1 MYKTIM
7 STYSQ
12 SLVYFTAIISNTCFC
27 RLKWWGKI
35 TCHIMERITCHSWH
49 TDFSEEDFHWMMKM
63 LVLMIPGA
71 HYWTADESKTGD
83 AGDELPYSAIK
94 PGIFVDS
101 SAFAF
106 EAFYVHV
113 FEHIHFFLA
122 RKHAYQPFC
131 ASAIY

>member
-1 MYKTIM
+1 
-7 STYSQ
+7 
-12 SLVYFTAIISNTCFC
+12 
-27 RLKWWGKI
+27 
-35 TCHIMERITCHSWH
+35 
-49 TDFSEEDFHWMMKM
+49 MKM

-122 RKHAYQPFC
+122 RKQAYQPFC
-131 ASAIY
+131 ASDIH